1 MHRFHMKLTKSSMPS
16 TTTAYPADLIENNFT
31 DATVVW
37 PKKKV
42 GGLNPFLDESSDVFF
57 LVSVVAPLLFCCF
70 AIFVCAL
77 NSIWKTRSR
86 LEAMAQGG
94 KQREPTEYTEFT
106 IDLTTKMDSC
116 VELSSPQISSKEE
129 SVLL

>member
-1 MHRFHMKLTKSSMPS
+1 MTTHTTPASSELLEDNATS
-16 TTTAYPADLIENNFT
+16 TT
-31 DATVVW
+31 VW
-37 PKKKV
+37 PKKRGSSGV
-42 GGLNPFLDESSDVFF
+42 FGVEEGSDVFF
-57 LVSVVAPLLFCCF
+57 LVSVVGPLLFCCF

-77 NSIWKTRSR
+77 NSIWRTRSK
-86 LEAMAQGG
+86 LEALTQVA

>member
-1 MHRFHMKLTKSSMPS
+1 MISFIPLEDLRNNCRLFLFFVFCPIFFLKM
-16 TTTAYPADLIENNFT
+16 TAVA
-31 DATVVW
+31 
-37 PKKKV
+37 
-42 GGLNPFLDESSDVFF
+42 DESSDVFF

-77 NSIWKTRSR
+77 NSIWKTRSK
-86 LEAMAQGG
+86 LEALTQVA

-116 VELSSPQISSKEE
+116 VELSSPQISSKEVTE
-129 SVLL
+129 ISNFPFLSFNHAL

>member
-1 MHRFHMKLTKSSMPS
+1 MKLTRSSMAPATVTTPTPTDLLDENLNF
-16 TTTAYPADLIENNFT
+16 TTT
-31 DATVVW
+31 VW

-77 NSIWKTRSR
+77 NSIWKTRSK
-86 LEAMAQGG
+86 LEALTQVA

>member
-1 MHRFHMKLTKSSMPS
+1 M
-16 TTTAYPADLIENNFT
+16 AAV
-31 DATVVW
+31 A
-37 PKKKV
+37 
-42 GGLNPFLDESSDVFF
+42 DESSDVFF

-77 NSIWKTRSR
+77 NSIWKTRSK
-86 LEAMAQGG
+86 LEALTQVA

>member
-1 MHRFHMKLTKSSMPS
+1 MKSASPS
-16 TTTAYPADLIENNFT
+16 TAPVPVVNETI
-31 DATVVW
+31 TVM
-37 PKKKV
+37 P
-42 GGLNPFLDESSDVFF
+42 GDDETSDVFF

-77 NSIWKTRSR
+77 NSIWMTRSK
-86 LEAMAQGG
+86 LQALTLIA

-106 IDLTTKMDSC
+106 IDLTTKVDSC